1 MQQSFSYS
9 LRRGAQA
16 FGRNKPQITPILLI
30 SPLWVRIRD
39 RTTVSVFVDRP
50 DAEEI
55 VIFRHPLHRVTRD
68 LADSFRVRPDRRRR
82 IAPDA
87 LATCHVGFL
96 VRGPR

>member
-39 RTTVSVFVDRP
+39 RTAVSVFVYRP

-55 VIFRHPLHRVTRD
+55 VIFRHPLHRVIRD
-68 LADSFRVRPDRRRR
+68 VAYSFRVRPDRRRR
-82 IAPDA
+82 IAPDDFVTA
-87 LATCHVGFL
+87 QVGFL
-96 VRGPR
+96 VRVPT